1 MMKKE
6 DYMALALKEAEKG
19 MGFVAPNP
27 LVGAVIVKDDRII
40 SKGYHKRFGDLHAE
54 RQAIKNADE
63 DISGSTLYVTLEPC
77 CHVGKQPPC
86 TEALI
91 KSGIKK

>member
-27 LVGAVIVKDDRII
+27 LVGAVIVKYVLYYRE
-40 SKGYHKRFGDLHAE
+40 RFG
-54 RQAIKNADE
+54 
-63 DISGSTLYVTLEPC
+63 GSRWD
-77 CHVGKQPPC
+77 
-86 TEALI
+86 
-91 KSGIKK
+91 

>member
-40 SKGYHKRFGDLHAE
+40 SKGYHKRFGDLKMLM
-54 RQAIKNADE
+54 R
-63 DISGSTLYVTLEPC
+63 ISLE
-77 CHVGKQPPC
+77 VLC
-86 TEALI
+86 T
-91 KSGIKK
+91 

>member
-40 SKGYHKRFGDLHAE
+40 SKGYHK
-54 RQAIKNADE
+54 
-63 DISGSTLYVTLEPC
+63 
-77 CHVGKQPPC
+77 
-86 TEALI
+86 
-91 KSGIKK
+91 